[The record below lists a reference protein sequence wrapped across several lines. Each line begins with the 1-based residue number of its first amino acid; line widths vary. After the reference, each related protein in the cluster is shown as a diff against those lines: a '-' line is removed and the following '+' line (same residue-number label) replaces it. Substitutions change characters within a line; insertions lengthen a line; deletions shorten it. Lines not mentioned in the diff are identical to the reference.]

1 MDEKKKLVIF
11 LFISSTL
18 QRLWVEM
25 MAEIGDSVG
34 ESQSE
39 ILIGEALTTCWSKF
53 VQSLHFMLRIVS

>member
-11 LFISSTL
+11 LFISFTL
-18 QRLWVEM
+18 RRLWVEM
-25 MAEIGDSVG
+25 MANIGDSVG

-39 ILIGEALTTCWSKF
+39 IFGGEALTTCWSKF